1 MCSWTLWRAHGV
13 KNISISHSVAVTA
26 HIDAEKLIVAPIV
39 RIAIN
44 MGVSNT
50 LGCNVLRWNMVISWH
65 VAGYVTDILCFSL
78 GI

>member
-1 MCSWTLWRAHGV
+1 M
-13 KNISISHSVAVTA
+13 AVGA
-26 HIDAEKLIVAPIV
+26 HIGAEKLIVAPSV

-50 LGCNVLRWNMVISWH
+50 LGCNVLCLNMVISCH
-65 VAGYVTDILCFSL
+65 VVGCMTNILCLSL

>member
-1 MCSWTLWRAHGV
+1 MALG
-13 KNISISHSVAVTA
+13 A
-26 HIDAEKLIVAPIV
+26 HIGAENLIVEPSV

-50 LGCNVLRWNMVISWH
+50 LDCNVLCLNMVIFWH
-65 VAGYVTDILCFSL
+65 AAGYMTDMLCLGL

>member
-1 MCSWTLWRAHGV
+1 M
-13 KNISISHSVAVTA
+13 AVGA
-26 HIDAEKLIVAPIV
+26 HIDAEKLIVAPSV

-50 LGCNVLRWNMVISWH
+50 LGSNVLRLTMVISWH
-65 VAGYVTDILCFSL
+65 VAGYMTDILCLSL

>member
-1 MCSWTLWRAHGV
+1 MAIG
-13 KNISISHSVAVTA
+13 A
-26 HIDAEKLIVAPIV
+26 HISAEKLIVAPSV

-50 LGCNVLRWNMVISWH
+50 LGCNVLRLNMVISWH
-65 VAGYVTDILCFSL
+65 VASCMTDILCLSL